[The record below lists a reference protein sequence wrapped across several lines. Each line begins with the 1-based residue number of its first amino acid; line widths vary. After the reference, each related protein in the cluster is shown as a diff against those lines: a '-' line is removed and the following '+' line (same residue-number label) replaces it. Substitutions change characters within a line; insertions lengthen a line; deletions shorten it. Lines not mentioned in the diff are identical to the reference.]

1 MEKRIIEIIVNDEYV
16 LGSGVVIGAAGDDES
31 VALRTSFNDTWLGLN
46 IYATFRDARGEN
58 PVAVLLCPSML
69 VPGEVRTY
77 DVVVPKSATAI
88 DGKLCVVFSG
98 FVVTGSRTYNA
109 EENKY
114 DQLVYRDAVINT
126 TNAYFRVLPS
136 DFSALDEEDQKEATP
151 LEQLLGEINDFRTEL
166 TANEEGIG
174 NRLSKQDDRISAV
187 ETAEAGRADAE
198 TARCSAEEEREAAE
212 ANREQERE
220 NFENSVNARLDEQDA
235 KLAGRLGESGSV
247 TLFASKWSS
256 ANVQAITITGLRD
269 DDMVIF
275 YPATADDREYCG
287 YYGVFV
293 SPESEGG
300 AFTVTARA
308 IPAGD
313 ISLRYYVIR
322 GSLPEI
328 EEAE

>member
-1 MEKRIIEIIVNDEYV
+1 MKGVSKSLTVDISRKGGVRPIFAVEND
-16 LGSGVVIGAAGDDES
+16 
-31 VALRTSFNDTWLGLN
+31 
-46 IYATFRDARGEN
+46 
-58 PVAVLLCPSML
+58 
-69 VPGEVRTY
+69 
-77 DVVVPKSATAI
+77 
-88 DGKLCVVFSG
+88 
-98 FVVTGSRTYNA
+98 TGSRKLTIKITDDGSPYALEGGTVAIMNYKRADGVSGASLA
-109 EENKY
+109 ENLG
-114 DQLVYRDAVINT
+114 D
-126 TNAYFRVLPS
+126 RVEVTL
-136 DFSALDEEDQKEATP
+136 TP
-151 LEQLLGEINDFRTEL
+151 LVLGAKGIAVCSISLFDEHKNKITSSEFCIDVSEQLYSGEEL
-166 TANEEGIG
+166 DDAPEYGLLEDVLS
-174 NRLSKQDDRISAV
+174 RL
-187 ETAEAGRADAE
+187 ADIESNE

-220 NFENSVNARLDEQDA
+220 NFENSVNARLDEQDT